1 MHEICDHTADVGIRV
16 RAATLE
22 ELMADAARGF
32 SEVVAGHVEQ
42 IRPLVEESFRVAGT
56 DPAWLLGDWIA
67 ELHAAFELRRML
79 FRDFTVTVDEAG
91 LQATARGELFDPS
104 RHELAHEVKAVTQ
117 HELDVH
123 RTAGGWEGFFILDI

>member
-16 RAATLE
+16 RAATLD

-32 SEVVAGHVEQ
+32 SEVVAGDVGQ
-42 IRPLVEESFRVAGT
+42 IRSVVEESFRVAGT
-56 DPAWLLGDWIA
+56 DPAWLLGDWIT

-79 FRDFTVTVDEAG
+79 FRDFSVTVDETG
-91 LQATARGELFDPS
+91 LQATARGERFDPS

-123 RTAGGWEGFFILDI
+123 RTAAGWESFFILDI